1 MISFF
6 KKISQPVFST
16 LRLLLARY
24 PIFPRPYTISP
35 KSGQKNLK
43 IGLANNLTDHI
54 IYLIMP
60 MLFKNRLML
69 ENMEREKI

>member
-1 MISFF
+1 M
-6 KKISQPVFST
+6 FST
-16 LRLLLARY
+16 LRLLFVKY
-24 PIFPRPYTISP
+24 SIFPRLYPISP